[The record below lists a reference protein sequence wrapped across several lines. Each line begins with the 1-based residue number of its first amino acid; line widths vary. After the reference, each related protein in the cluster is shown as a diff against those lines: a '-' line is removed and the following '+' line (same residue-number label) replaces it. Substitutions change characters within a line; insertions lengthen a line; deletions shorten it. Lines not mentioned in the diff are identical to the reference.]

1 MKDLIKIASK
11 KPELYEQGPQN
22 MWDEPY
28 ISKNM
33 LKAHLDED
41 LESATRK
48 LATVKESVEW
58 IASTLPPHDY
68 PLLLDLGCGPGIY
81 AERFYG
87 KGYRVTGLDLS
98 RRSIAYARNSAN
110 DLGLKIQYKQGDY
123 TKMAFDSQYNL
134 VTLIYCDFGVLPYD
148 DRKELLLKIHDSLL
162 PQGVFLF
169 DVFTLLRYEGAREF
183 RHWDVCENGF
193 WKEEP
198 HLLLHSFYRYD
209 EDSTFLNRY
218 VIASEDTISFYN
230 VWEHVFTF
238 PEIKRDLEDAGFSE
252 IAVYGNVMGKP
263 YDKGEQTLC
272 ILAKK

>member
-162 PQGVFLF
+162 PQMFLF
-169 DVFTLLRYEGAREF
+169 DVFTPLRYEGARNSGIGMSM
-183 RHWDVCENGF
+183 RMASG
-193 WKEEP
+193 KEEP